1 MTFEELAARLE
12 EGDTATA
19 IAALLDQAGK
29 LQRDRYLSP
38 GQYDFIEAKL
48 ARIQRLQAEA
58 APQKKA
64 SVETPAE
71 EPVVD
76 SEPEPKAAPKK
87 ARRSFLAGRGK
98 KGK

>member
-12 EGDTATA
+12 EGDTKLA
-19 IAALLDQAGK
+19 IAELSEQAAK
-29 LQRDRYLSP
+29 LQKDRYLSP
-38 GQYDFIEAKL
+38 TQYQFIENKL
-48 ARIQRLQAEA
+48 ARIQRLRAEA
-58 APQKKA
+58 KPA
-64 SVETPAE
+64 SVEAPVE

-76 SEPEPKAAPKK
+76 STPEPKAEPKK